1 MIKLSPSILTADFCD
16 LGNELKKIED
26 NGCPYV
32 HIDVMDGQFVPN
44 ISIGIPVVKSIRNAT
59 DMVLDVHLMIKN
71 PLKYIEDFAK
81 AGSDIINFHIESDDD
96 PNKVI
101 DEILRHGKKAG
112 ITLKPDTD
120 VNKILPYID
129 RLSLVLIMSVE
140 PGFGGQSFM
149 PEMMEKVKFIKDY
162 ADKNSLELDIEVDG
176 GVNMTTIETVL
187 DAGANVV
194 VVGSGIYNKDGA
206 DKNTRKYIEF
216 FEGYSKKWEL

>member
-16 LGNELKKIED
+16 LKSELKKIEE

-44 ISIGIPVVKSIRNAT
+44 ISIGIPVVKSISAVT

-71 PLKYIEDFAK
+71 PLKYVEDFAK
-81 AGSDIINFHIESDDD
+81 AGADIINFHFESDDN
-96 PNKVI
+96 PTEVI
-101 DEILRHGKKAG
+101 DEILKQGKKAG
-112 ITLKPDTD
+112 MTLKPATD
-120 VNKILPYID
+120 VKELLPYID

-149 PEMMEKVKFIKDY
+149 EDMMEKVKFLRKYVDENNLDI
-162 ADKNSLELDIEVDG
+162 DIEVDG
-176 GVNMTTIETVL
+176 GVNMKTIETVL

-206 DKNTRKYIEF
+206 DKNTRDYIEY
-216 FEGYSKKWEL
+216 FEGYCNKWEL